1 MNIRN
6 ILRSVTAVGCMVVAM
21 VGLPACD
28 DELEVQ
34 QAFPFTVELMPIPN
48 KVTNGETVEIRC
60 ELVTEG
66 KTDNTIYTIRYFQ
79 FEGKGTLKMDNGIVL
94 QPNDRYLLEKEI
106 FRMYYTSECDESQ
119 NFIVV
124 VEDNYGQSY
133 EMEFDLNNENVDEEP
148 ADTPPME

>member
-6 ILRSVTAVGCMVVAM
+6 MLRRVMAVGCMAVAM
-21 VGLPACD
+21 AGLTACD

-48 KVTNGETVEIRC
+48 KVTKGETVEIRC
-60 ELVTEG
+60 ELVAEG
-66 KTDNTIYTIRYFQ
+66 RTDNTIYTIRYFQ
-79 FEGKGTLKMDNGIVL
+79 FEGEGTLKMDNGIVL

-133 EMEFDLNNENVDEEP
+133 EFEIDLNNENVDEEP
-148 ADTPPME
+148 ADTAPME

>member
-6 ILRSVTAVGCMVVAM
+6 MLRGVMAVGCMAVAM
-21 VGLPACD
+21 AGLTACD

-34 QAFPFTVELMPIPN
+34 QVFPFTVELMPIPN

-79 FEGKGTLKMDNGIVL
+79 FEGEGTLKMDNGIVL

>member
-6 ILRSVTAVGCMVVAM
+6 MLRGVMAVGCMAVAM
-21 VGLPACD
+21 VGLTACD

-48 KVTNGETVEIRC
+48 KVTKGETGEIRC
-60 ELVTEG
+60 ELVAEG

-79 FEGKGTLKMDNGIVL
+79 FEGEGTLKMDNGIVL

>member
-1 MNIRN
+1 M
-6 ILRSVTAVGCMVVAM
+6 AVGCMAVAM
-21 VGLPACD
+21 AGLTACD

-48 KVTNGETVEIRC
+48 KVTKGETVEIRC
-60 ELVTEG
+60 ELVAEG

-79 FEGKGTLKMDNGIVL
+79 FEGEGTLKMDNGIVL

-119 NFIVV
+119 NFIVM
-124 VEDNYGQSY
+124 VENNYGQSY
-133 EMEFDLNNENVDEEP
+133 EFEIDLNNENADEEP
-148 ADTPPME
+148 ADTPPV

>member
-1 MNIRN
+1 M
-6 ILRSVTAVGCMVVAM
+6 LRGVMAVGCMAVAM
-21 VGLPACD
+21 AGLTACD

-48 KVTNGETVEIRC
+48 KVTKGETVEIRC
-60 ELVTEG
+60 ELVAEG

-79 FEGKGTLKMDNGIVL
+79 FEGEGTLKMDNGIVL

-119 NFIVV
+119 NFIVM
-124 VEDNYGQSY
+124 VENNYGQSY
-133 EMEFDLNNENVDEEP
+133 EFEIDLNNENADEEP
-148 ADTPPME
+148 ADTPPV

>member
-6 ILRSVTAVGCMVVAM
+6 MLRGVMVVGCMAVAM
-21 VGLPACD
+21 AGLTACD

-48 KVTNGETVEIRC
+48 KVTKGETVEIRC
-60 ELVTEG
+60 ELVAEG

-79 FEGKGTLKMDNGIVL
+79 FEGEGTLKMDNGIVL

-119 NFIVV
+119 NFIVM
-124 VEDNYGQSY
+124 VENNYGQSY
-133 EMEFDLNNENVDEEP
+133 EFEIYLNNVGI
-148 ADTPPME
+148 